1 MRQIKPNCE
10 AKKRYHSLSD
20 NEKKMKTRETNQYSE
35 DYSEVFN
42 TSERCMSLV
51 RGYKKEHPSSYLPAA
66 TLASCHL

>member
-35 DYSEVFN
+35 DYSEVFD

-51 RGYKKEHPSSYLPAA
+51 REYCIEYSRRYQLP
-66 TLASCHL
+66 LS